1 MEKDRKTAIAL
12 GVTAGAIALGIAI
25 SAIACANTMN
35 KNNGESAA
43 PMIGTPHIITTSIEE
58 PTSSESEEEIVSS
71 EDSEY
76 TTSSEE
82 ENTES
87 TSESSEEP
95 QPEDPIEPEP
105 EEPQPEEPAD
115 PEPETPEEPEEPEPE
130 EPEIT
135 VPSIDPNMVY
145 NFYTIKDLLIN
156 NPELNNSYCTMQVR
170 VAGTALGVPGFC
182 FFQDLEDSPIER
194 GSQITQTRMA
204 NLLAREDIGNNNAS
218 YNRGDIITISGVV
231 AYEKVTYLGVT
242 CVTIK

>member
-1 MEKDRKTAIAL
+1 MEKERKTAIAL

-35 KNNGESAA
+35 KNNSESAA
-43 PMIGTPHIITTSIEE
+43 PMIGTPHVITTSLEE

-71 EDSEY
+71 EDSEEI
-76 TTSSEE
+76 TSSEE
-82 ENTES
+82 EHTES
-87 TSESSEEP
+87 TSENSEEP

-105 EEPQPEEPAD
+105 EEPAD
-115 PEPETPEEPEEPEPE
+115 PEPQPEEPEPE
-130 EPEIT
+130 EPEVI

-145 NFYTIKDLLIN
+145 NFYTIKDLLMN
-156 NPELNNSYCTMQVR
+156 NPELNNSYCTIQVR

-204 NLLAREDIGNNNAS
+204 DLLAREDIGNNNSS

-242 CVTIK
+242 CVIIK